1 MCIQRFLR
9 VLVVTSLPFIGI
21 VTVFAQS
28 NINPAAQSS
37 WSENA
42 GWMNWREANGAAD
55 GVQVGEFV
63 LRGYIWGEN
72 IGWVNVGDGAPASP
86 PLYSNVDD
94 TDFGV
99 NIAADGS
106 LTGYAWGENVGWV
119 NFSGGAMATPADP
132 ARIDCDGR
140 LNGYAWSEN
149 LGWINL
155 ALAETGHYV
164 AVESAFSPIV
174 CDVNQ
179 DGVKN
184 GLDVQAIVDRVLT
197 DPDMWR
203 SVCSADLFPAPDGDR
218 LVTIDDIVPFVECLL
233 AP

>member
-1 MCIQRFLR
+1 MCIQRFIG
-9 VLVVTSLPFIGI
+9 VLVVTSLPLAG
-21 VTVFAQS
+21 VVAVYAQS
-28 NINPAAQSS
+28 NIDPAAQSS

-63 LRGYIWGEN
+63 LMGYIWGEN

-86 PLYSNVDD
+86 PLYANLDD

-99 NIAADGS
+99 NIAGDGS

-155 ALAETGHYV
+155 ALTEPGHFV
-164 AVESAFSPIV
+164 AVDSAFVPIA

-179 DGVKN
+179 DGFKD
-184 GLDVQAIVDRVLT
+184 GLDVQAIVDAVLV
-197 DPDMWR
+197 DPDAWR
-203 SVCSADLFPAPDGDR
+203 RVCSGDLFPSPEGDGV
-218 LVTIDDIVPFVECLL
+218 LTIEDIPPFVECLL
-233 AP
+233 VP